1 MTKPLGISGRKCYG
15 HLRWLLPMFY
25 KPERSTE
32 QSFSKQE
39 GDRENQIK
47 QMAI

>member
-15 HLRWLLPMFY
+15 HLRCST
-25 KPERSTE
+25 KPESSME

-39 GDRENQIK
+39 GYRENQIK